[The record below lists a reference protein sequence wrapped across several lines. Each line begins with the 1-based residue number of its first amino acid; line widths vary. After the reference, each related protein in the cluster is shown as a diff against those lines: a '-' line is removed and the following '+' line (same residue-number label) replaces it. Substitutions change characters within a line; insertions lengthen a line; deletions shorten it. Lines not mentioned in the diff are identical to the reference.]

1 MNSFGKTYN
10 NVSFS
15 DILEKY
21 DSYYND
27 LLNHKVLVF
36 KNIDFGDKSV
46 SQSLG
51 SLFSKE
57 EDVKIYDKNF
67 DDNFEYFTEKNGK
80 LPSKDDYLVR
90 WQTDNCSDVE
100 PSNIS
105 CIYMNSVG
113 DSAGLSETKWVNL
126 ENVYNMI
133 SEEDMSFILKI
144 KFRWLDEGLAK
155 FPLQRKDIGL
165 QDSHPS
171 WRIHPETGKPSIFY
185 GGLNT
190 LGKDND
196 KWQKHIY
203 KLRDMFFEDTL
214 NIFSLTWE
222 EKDLVIWDNRCTAYS
237 SMGGFNAGQI
247 KFTKAEAGHS
257 KPINGL
263 EQ

>member
-10 NVSFS
+10 NVTFS
-15 DILEKY
+15 EILENY
-21 DSYYND
+21 DFYYSN
-27 LLNHKVLVF
+27 LLDYKVLVF
-36 KNIDFGDKSV
+36 KNIDFGDNSV
-46 SQSLG
+46 AQSIS

-57 EDVKIYDKNF
+57 EDVRIYNKSF
-67 DDNFEYFTEKNGK
+67 DDNFDYFTEKNGK

-90 WQTDNCSDVE
+90 WQTDNCSDIE

-105 CIYMNSVG
+105 CIYMDSVG
-113 DSAGLSETKWVNL
+113 DSVGLSETKWVNL
-126 ENVYNMI
+126 ENVYNTI
-133 SEEDMSFILKI
+133 NEEDMSFILKI

-155 FPLQRKDIGL
+155 FPLQRKDIG
-165 QDSHPS
+165 QEDSHPS

-203 KLRDMFFEDTL
+203 KLRDVFFEDNL
-214 NIFSLTWE
+214 NIFSITWE

-237 SMGGFNAGQI
+237 SMGGFSPGQV
-247 KFTKAEAGHS
+247 KFTKVEAGHS
-257 KPINGL
+257 KPVNNL
-263 EQ
+263 K